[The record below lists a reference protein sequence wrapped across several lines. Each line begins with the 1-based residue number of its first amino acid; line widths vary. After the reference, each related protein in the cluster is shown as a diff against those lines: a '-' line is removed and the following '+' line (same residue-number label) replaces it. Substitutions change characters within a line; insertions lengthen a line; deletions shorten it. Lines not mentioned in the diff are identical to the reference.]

1 MFESLGSCLAFRCST
16 SLNMTEAVYRE
27 IAEFARKIWIVN
39 ALRCDGLQH
48 LLIQIVHFHECN
60 SGHVVHSTHDRGVVT
75 RRQICDDRRLPTVA
89 RSVAAVPNSLR
100 LIAGDYPADDCMQP
114 VIIRGNQSSSAI
126 VQLQGRI
133 IQCIGNSVLSKLR
146 PNGANNYLLRLGP
159 LDNEAA
165 NHHVVTCLN
174 KGASRNVSES

>member
-48 LLIQIVHFHECN
+48 LLIQIVHLYEGN
-60 SGHVVHSTHDRGVVT
+60 TGHVVHSTYDRGVVT

-146 PNGANNYLLRLGP
+146 PNGAYDHSLRFSP
-159 LDNEAA
+159 RNDEPAD
-165 NHHVVTCLN
+165 HHIVTRLH
-174 KGASRNVSES
+174 KGAGTDVA

>member
-1 MFESLGSCLAFRCST
+1 
-16 SLNMTEAVYRE
+16 MTEAVYRE

-60 SGHVVHSTHDRGVVT
+60 SGHVVHATHDRGVVT
-75 RRQICDDRRLPTVA
+75 PRQICDDRRLPTVA

-114 VIIRGNQSSSAI
+114 VIVRGNQSSSAI

-133 IQCIGNSVLSKLR
+133 FN
-146 PNGANNYLLRLGP
+146 
-159 LDNEAA
+159 
-165 NHHVVTCLN
+165 
-174 KGASRNVSES
+174 ASGTPY